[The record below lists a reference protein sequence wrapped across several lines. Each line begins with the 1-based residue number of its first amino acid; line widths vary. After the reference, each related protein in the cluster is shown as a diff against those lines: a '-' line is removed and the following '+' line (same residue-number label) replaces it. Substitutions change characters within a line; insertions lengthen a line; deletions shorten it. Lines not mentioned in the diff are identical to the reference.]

1 MVSYAQV
8 LEMEDMQERVEDLV
22 HYILEIELAEE
33 AEVLHL
39 AAEYGGPY
47 LTAKLIDA
55 GFSVSGLDGDQRI
68 PLFKAAR
75 SGQVETVKL
84 LLERGSDVNARDVEG
99 LSALHAAVFSG
110 SVETVKILIGNG
122 SEIDAASSDSGMTPL
137 LLAASIGYLPV
148 VQELVNS
155 GADFSIRDD
164 EGDNALMTSTIFRH
178 VDVACWL
185 IQNVSDTDIKPNKA
199 GLTPLTQAIHFVNY
213 DIINCLLQNGFPV
226 NLEDD
231 ESISPLNAAAVQGN
245 YAVAKILLES
255 GANVNFKDEDGS
267 TPLHLAAY
275 RGNLQVV
282 RLLVAHNA
290 DLSAVDVEGRTPEVV
305 AKHNQHFHVARFLR
319 NARKPQN

>member
-22 HYILEIELAEE
+22 DYILEIELAEE

-55 GFSVSGLDGDQRI
+55 GFSVSGLDEYQRI
-68 PLFKAAR
+68 PLLKAAR

-84 LLERGSDVNARDVEG
+84 LLERGSDVNARDVDG

-122 SEIDAASSDSGMTPL
+122 SEIDAGSSDSGITPL
-137 LLAASIGYLPV
+137 LLAAHVGYLPI

-155 GADFSIRDD
+155 GADFNIRDKD
-164 EGDNALMTSTIFRH
+164 GDNALMTSTISGN

-185 IQNVSDTDIKPNKA
+185 IQNVSHTDIKPNKA
-199 GLTPLTQAIHFVNY
+199 GHTPLTQAIHSVNY

-226 NLEDD
+226 NLED
-231 ESISPLNAAAVQGN
+231 ESISPLNAAAFKGN

-255 GANVNFKDEDGS
+255 GANVNFKEEDGS

-275 RGNLQVV
+275 RGHLQVV

-290 DLSAVDVEGRTPEVV
+290 DLSAVDVEGRTPEGV

-319 NARKPQN
+319 NARKPQD